1 LSQLTHL
8 LADPQML
15 AVKTREVFDKL
26 ERVMAPQKN
35 FHRYRLELEKRAPP
49 LIPYMGTHLLSLLH
63 FIFSEPSLTSS
74 PAMYLRD
81 ITFIYDGNTDHLD
94 ENKTLINFEKFELVA
109 ALLSE
114 IEKYQGTSY
123 DMYAFRSL
131 S

>member
-1 LSQLTHL
+1 
-8 LADPQML
+8 
-15 AVKTREVFDKL
+15 
-26 ERVMAPQKN
+26 MAPQKN

-49 LIPYMGTHLLSLLH
+49 LIPYMGTHLLSPWH
-63 FIFSEPSLTSS
+63 FIFSDGGHVLESLHS
-74 PAMYLRD
+74 PPPAAMYLRD